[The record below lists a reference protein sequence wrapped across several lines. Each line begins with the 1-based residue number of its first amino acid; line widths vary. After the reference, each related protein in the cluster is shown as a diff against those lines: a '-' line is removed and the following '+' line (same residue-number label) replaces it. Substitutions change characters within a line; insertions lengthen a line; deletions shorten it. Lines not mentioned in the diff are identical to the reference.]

1 MGKNRKG
8 IILAGGIG
16 SRLHPLTQVISK
28 QLLPVFDKP
37 MIYYPL
43 STLML
48 AGIKQIAIITTP
60 QDLPKFKK
68 LLGSGKQWGLKFSYI
83 VQKKPNGIAEAF
95 ILAKNFIKDSPSCL
109 ILGDKIYHGNNLS
122 NILKE
127 ADEDKEN
134 STVFT
139 YQVKDPERFG
149 ILNLDRKGNPVK
161 IVEKPKAPKSNL
173 AITGLY
179 FFPKDVVFR
188 AKNLK
193 PSKRGELE
201 ITDLNQSYLTDKKLK
216 VKSKS
221 NNGFDPVTIADKSAE
236 KAMRNILKERRP
248 NDSVFGEEYGEFE
261 GQGLYRWVLDPI
273 DGTRA
278 FIAGAPTWGVLISVE
293 KKGYGPIFG
302 LIDQPYIQERFFG
315 GIGLSEVLTLA
326 TIHSSTFKTVTCEL
340 VPSS

>member
-68 LLGSGKQWGLKFSYI
+68 LLRSGKQWGLKFSYI

-109 ILGDKIYHGNNLS
+109 ILGDNIYHGNNLS

-134 STVFT
+134 STIFT

-149 ILNLDRKGNPVK
+149 VLNLDKKGKPAK

-201 ITDLNQSYLTDKKLK
+201 ITDLNQSYLSDKKLK
-216 VKSKS
+216 VKNLNRGFTWMDTGTFDSLLEASNFISLVQNRQNTIVACPEEIAYGNKWINKS
-221 NNGFDPVTIADKSAE
+221 DVKRVAKLMQSAYGQYLKS
-236 KAMRNILKERRP
+236 
-248 NDSVFGEEYGEFE
+248 
-261 GQGLYRWVLDPI
+261 
-273 DGTRA
+273 
-278 FIAGAPTWGVLISVE
+278 FI
-293 KKGYGPIFG
+293 
-302 LIDQPYIQERFFG
+302 R
-315 GIGLSEVLTLA
+315 
-326 TIHSSTFKTVTCEL
+326 
-340 VPSS
+340 

>member
-95 ILAKNFIKDSPSCL
+95 ILARNFIKDSPSCL
-109 ILGDKIYHGNNLS
+109 ILGDNIYHGNNLS
-122 NILKE
+122 SILKE

-149 ILNLDRKGNPVK
+149 VLNLDRKGNPVK

-179 FFPKDVVFR
+179 FFPKDVVSR

-216 VKSKS
+216 VKILNRGFTWMDTGTFDSLLEASNFISLVQKRQNTIVACPEEIAYGNKWINKS
-221 NNGFDPVTIADKSAE
+221 DVKRVAKLMQSAYGQYLKS
-236 KAMRNILKERRP
+236 
-248 NDSVFGEEYGEFE
+248 
-261 GQGLYRWVLDPI
+261 
-273 DGTRA
+273 
-278 FIAGAPTWGVLISVE
+278 FI
-293 KKGYGPIFG
+293 
-302 LIDQPYIQERFFG
+302 R
-315 GIGLSEVLTLA
+315 
-326 TIHSSTFKTVTCEL
+326 
-340 VPSS
+340 

>member
-68 LLGSGKQWGLKFSYI
+68 LLRTGKQWGLKFSYI

-95 ILAKNFIKDSPSCL
+95 ILARNFIKDSPSCL
-109 ILGDKIYHGNNLS
+109 ILGDNIYHGNNLS

-149 ILNLDRKGNPVK
+149 VINLDRKGNPTK

-193 PSKRGELE
+193 PSERGELE

-216 VKSKS
+216 VKILNRGFTWMDTGTFDSLLEASNFISLVQNRQNTIVACPEEIAYGNNWINKS
-221 NNGFDPVTIADKSAE
+221 DVKRVAKLMQSAYGQYLKS
-236 KAMRNILKERRP
+236 
-248 NDSVFGEEYGEFE
+248 
-261 GQGLYRWVLDPI
+261 
-273 DGTRA
+273 
-278 FIAGAPTWGVLISVE
+278 FI
-293 KKGYGPIFG
+293 
-302 LIDQPYIQERFFG
+302 R
-315 GIGLSEVLTLA
+315 
-326 TIHSSTFKTVTCEL
+326 
-340 VPSS
+340 

>member
-68 LLGSGKQWGLKFSYI
+68 LLRSGKQWGLKFSYI

-95 ILAKNFIKDSPSCL
+95 ILARNFIKDSPSCL
-109 ILGDKIYHGNNLS
+109 ILGDNIYHGNNLS
-122 NILKE
+122 SILKE

-149 ILNLDRKGNPVK
+149 VLNLDRKGNPVK
-161 IVEKPKAPKSNL
+161 IVEKPKSPKSNL

-216 VKSKS
+216 VKILNRGFTWMDTGTFDSLLEASNFISLVQNRQNTIVACPEEIAYGNKWINKS
-221 NNGFDPVTIADKSAE
+221 DVKRVAKLMQSAYGHYLKS
-236 KAMRNILKERRP
+236 
-248 NDSVFGEEYGEFE
+248 
-261 GQGLYRWVLDPI
+261 
-273 DGTRA
+273 
-278 FIAGAPTWGVLISVE
+278 FI
-293 KKGYGPIFG
+293 
-302 LIDQPYIQERFFG
+302 R
-315 GIGLSEVLTLA
+315 
-326 TIHSSTFKTVTCEL
+326 
-340 VPSS
+340 

>member
-1 MGKNRKG
+1 MEKNRKG

-68 LLGSGKQWGLKFSYI
+68 LLRSGKQWGLKFSYI

-95 ILAKNFIKDSPSCL
+95 ILARNFIKDSPSCL
-109 ILGDKIYHGNNLS
+109 ILGDNIYHGNNLS
-122 NILKE
+122 SILKE

-149 ILNLDRKGNPVK
+149 VLNLDSKGNPAK
-161 IVEKPKAPKSNL
+161 IVEKPKVPKSNL

-201 ITDLNQSYLTDKKLK
+201 ITDLNQSYLNDKKLK
-216 VKSKS
+216 VKILNRGFTWMDTGTFDSLLEASNFISLVQNRQNTIVACPEEIAYGNKWINKS
-221 NNGFDPVTIADKSAE
+221 DVKRVAKLMQSAYGQY
-236 KAMRNILKERRP
+236 LK
-248 NDSVFGEEYGEFE
+248 N
-261 GQGLYRWVLDPI
+261 
-273 DGTRA
+273 
-278 FIAGAPTWGVLISVE
+278 FI
-293 KKGYGPIFG
+293 K
-302 LIDQPYIQERFFG
+302 
-315 GIGLSEVLTLA
+315 
-326 TIHSSTFKTVTCEL
+326 
-340 VPSS
+340 

>member
-1 MGKNRKG
+1 MEKNRKG

-16 SRLHPLTQVISK
+16 SRLHPLTQVVSK

-43 STLML
+43 SILML
-48 AGIKQIAIITTP
+48 AGIKQIAIISTP

-68 LLGSGKQWGLKFSYI
+68 LLRSGKQWGLKFSYI

-109 ILGDKIYHGNNLS
+109 ILGDNIYHGNDLS

-127 ADEDKEN
+127 ADEDREN

-149 ILNLDRKGNPVK
+149 VLNLDRKGNPTK
-161 IVEKPKAPKSNL
+161 IVEKPKTPKSNL

-201 ITDLNQSYLTDKKLK
+201 ITDLNLSYLNDKKLK
-216 VKSKS
+216 VKILNRGFTWMDTGTFDSLLEASNFISLVQNRQNTIVACPEEIAYGNKWIKKS
-221 NNGFDPVTIADKSAE
+221 DVKRVAKRMQSAYGQYLKS
-236 KAMRNILKERRP
+236 
-248 NDSVFGEEYGEFE
+248 
-261 GQGLYRWVLDPI
+261 
-273 DGTRA
+273 
-278 FIAGAPTWGVLISVE
+278 FI
-293 KKGYGPIFG
+293 
-302 LIDQPYIQERFFG
+302 R
-315 GIGLSEVLTLA
+315 
-326 TIHSSTFKTVTCEL
+326 
-340 VPSS
+340 

>member
-1 MGKNRKG
+1 MEKNRKG

-48 AGIKQIAIITTP
+48 AGIRQIAIITTP
-60 QDLPKFKK
+60 RDLPKFKK
-68 LLGSGKQWGLKFSYI
+68 LLRSGKQWGLKFSYI

-95 ILAKNFIKDSPSCL
+95 ILAKNFIQDSPSCL
-109 ILGDKIYHGNNLS
+109 ILGDNIYHGNNLS
-122 NILKE
+122 SILKE
-127 ADEDKEN
+127 ADEDREN
-134 STVFT
+134 STVFA

-149 ILNLDRKGNPVK
+149 VLNLDRKGNPAK
-161 IVEKPKAPKSNL
+161 IAEKPKAPKSNL

-179 FFPKDVVFR
+179 FFPKDVVSR

-216 VKSKS
+216 VKTLNRGFTWMDTGTFDSLLEASNFISLVQNRQNTIVACPEEIAYGNKWINKS
-221 NNGFDPVTIADKSAE
+221 DVKRVAKLMQSAYGQYLKS
-236 KAMRNILKERRP
+236 
-248 NDSVFGEEYGEFE
+248 
-261 GQGLYRWVLDPI
+261 
-273 DGTRA
+273 
-278 FIAGAPTWGVLISVE
+278 FI
-293 KKGYGPIFG
+293 K
-302 LIDQPYIQERFFG
+302 
-315 GIGLSEVLTLA
+315 
-326 TIHSSTFKTVTCEL
+326 
-340 VPSS
+340 

>member
-1 MGKNRKG
+1 MEKNRKG

-68 LLGSGKQWGLKFSYI
+68 LLRSGKQWGLKFSYI

-95 ILAKNFIKDSPSCL
+95 ILARNFIKDSPSCL
-109 ILGDKIYHGNNLS
+109 ILGDNIYHGNNLS
-122 NILKE
+122 SILKE

-149 ILNLDRKGNPVK
+149 LLNLDRKGNPVK
-161 IVEKPKAPKSNL
+161 IVETPKAPKSNL

-179 FFPKDVVFR
+179 FFPKDVVSR

-216 VKSKS
+216 VKILNRGFTWMDTGTFDSLLEASNFISLVQNRQNTIVACPEEIAYGNKWINKS
-221 NNGFDPVTIADKSAE
+221 DVKRVAKLMQSAYGQYLKS
-236 KAMRNILKERRP
+236 
-248 NDSVFGEEYGEFE
+248 
-261 GQGLYRWVLDPI
+261 
-273 DGTRA
+273 
-278 FIAGAPTWGVLISVE
+278 FI
-293 KKGYGPIFG
+293 
-302 LIDQPYIQERFFG
+302 R
-315 GIGLSEVLTLA
+315 
-326 TIHSSTFKTVTCEL
+326 
-340 VPSS
+340 

>member
-1 MGKNRKG
+1 MEKNRKG

-48 AGIKQIAIITTP
+48 TGIKQIAIITTP

-68 LLGSGKQWGLKFSYI
+68 LLRSGKQWGLKFSYI

-95 ILAKNFIKDSPSCL
+95 ILARNFIKDSPSCL
-109 ILGDKIYHGNNLS
+109 ILGDNIYHGNNLS
-122 NILKE
+122 SILKE
-127 ADEDKEN
+127 ADEDKKN

-149 ILNLDRKGNPVK
+149 VLNLDRKGNPAK
-161 IVEKPKAPKSNL
+161 IEEKPKVPKSNL

-201 ITDLNQSYLTDKKLK
+201 ITDLNQSYLNDKRLK
-216 VKSKS
+216 VKILNRGFTWMDTGTFDSLLEASNFISLVQNRQNTIVACPEEIAYGNKWINKS
-221 NNGFDPVTIADKSAE
+221 DVKRVAKLMQSAYGQH
-236 KAMRNILKERRP
+236 LK
-248 NDSVFGEEYGEFE
+248 N
-261 GQGLYRWVLDPI
+261 
-273 DGTRA
+273 
-278 FIAGAPTWGVLISVE
+278 FI
-293 KKGYGPIFG
+293 K
-302 LIDQPYIQERFFG
+302 
-315 GIGLSEVLTLA
+315 
-326 TIHSSTFKTVTCEL
+326 
-340 VPSS
+340 

>member
-68 LLGSGKQWGLKFSYI
+68 LLRTGKQWGLKFSYI

-95 ILAKNFIKDSPSCL
+95 ILARNFIKDSPSCL
-109 ILGDKIYHGNNLS
+109 ILGDNIYHGNNLS
-122 NILKE
+122 SILKE

-149 ILNLDRKGNPVK
+149 VINLDRKGNPTK

-201 ITDLNQSYLTDKKLK
+201 ITDLNQSYLNDKKLK
-216 VKSKS
+216 VKTLNRGFTWMDTGTFDSLLEASNFISLVQNRQNTIVACPEEIAYGNKWINKS
-221 NNGFDPVTIADKSAE
+221 DVKRAAKLMQSAYGQYLKS
-236 KAMRNILKERRP
+236 
-248 NDSVFGEEYGEFE
+248 
-261 GQGLYRWVLDPI
+261 
-273 DGTRA
+273 
-278 FIAGAPTWGVLISVE
+278 FI
-293 KKGYGPIFG
+293 
-302 LIDQPYIQERFFG
+302 R
-315 GIGLSEVLTLA
+315 
-326 TIHSSTFKTVTCEL
+326 
-340 VPSS
+340 

>member
-1 MGKNRKG
+1 MEKNRKG

-48 AGIKQIAIITTP
+48 AGIRQIAIITTP

-68 LLGSGKQWGLKFSYI
+68 LLRSGKQWGLKFSYI

-109 ILGDKIYHGNNLS
+109 ILGDNIYHGNNLS

-134 STVFT
+134 STIFT

-149 ILNLDRKGNPVK
+149 VLNLDRKGNPAK

-216 VKSKS
+216 VKILNRGFTWMDTGTFDSLLEASNFISLVQNRQNTIVACPEEIAYGNKWINKS
-221 NNGFDPVTIADKSAE
+221 DVKRVAKLMQSAYGQYLKS
-236 KAMRNILKERRP
+236 
-248 NDSVFGEEYGEFE
+248 
-261 GQGLYRWVLDPI
+261 
-273 DGTRA
+273 
-278 FIAGAPTWGVLISVE
+278 FI
-293 KKGYGPIFG
+293 
-302 LIDQPYIQERFFG
+302 R
-315 GIGLSEVLTLA
+315 
-326 TIHSSTFKTVTCEL
+326 
-340 VPSS
+340 

>member
-1 MGKNRKG
+1 MEKNRKG

-48 AGIKQIAIITTP
+48 TGIKQIAIITTP

-68 LLGSGKQWGLKFSYI
+68 LLRSGKQWGLKFSYI

-95 ILAKNFIKDSPSCL
+95 ILARNFIKDSPSCL
-109 ILGDKIYHGNNLS
+109 ILGDNIYHGNNLS
-122 NILKE
+122 SILKE

-134 STVFT
+134 ATVFT

-149 ILNLDRKGNPVK
+149 VLNLDRKGNPAK
-161 IVEKPKAPKSNL
+161 IEEKPKVPKSNL

-201 ITDLNQSYLTDKKLK
+201 ITDLNQSYLNDKRLK
-216 VKSKS
+216 VKILNRGFTWMDTGTFDSLLEASNFISLVQNRQNTIVACPEEIAYGNKWINKS
-221 NNGFDPVTIADKSAE
+221 DVKRVAKLMQSA
-236 KAMRNILKERRP
+236 
-248 NDSVFGEEYGEFE
+248 YG
-261 GQGLYRWVLDPI
+261 QYL
-273 DGTRA
+273 
-278 FIAGAPTWGVLISVE
+278 
-293 KKGYGPIFG
+293 
-302 LIDQPYIQERFFG
+302 
-315 GIGLSEVLTLA
+315 
-326 TIHSSTFKTVTCEL
+326 
-340 VPSS
+340 

>member
-95 ILAKNFIKDSPSCL
+95 ILARNFIKDSPSCL
-109 ILGDKIYHGNNLS
+109 ILGDNIYHGNNLS
-122 NILKE
+122 SILKE

-149 ILNLDRKGNPVK
+149 VLNLDRKGNPVK

-216 VKSKS
+216 VKILNRGFTWMDTGTFDSLLEASNFISLVQNRQNTIVACPEEIAYRNKWINKS
-221 NNGFDPVTIADKSAE
+221 DVKRVAKLMQSAYGQY
-236 KAMRNILKERRP
+236 LK
-248 NDSVFGEEYGEFE
+248 N
-261 GQGLYRWVLDPI
+261 
-273 DGTRA
+273 
-278 FIAGAPTWGVLISVE
+278 FI
-293 KKGYGPIFG
+293 
-302 LIDQPYIQERFFG
+302 R
-315 GIGLSEVLTLA
+315 
-326 TIHSSTFKTVTCEL
+326 
-340 VPSS
+340 

>member
-1 MGKNRKG
+1 MEKNRKG

-109 ILGDKIYHGNNLS
+109 ILGDNIYHGNNLS

-127 ADEDKEN
+127 ADEDREN

-149 ILNLDRKGNPVK
+149 VLNLDRKGNPAK

-216 VKSKS
+216 VKILNRGFTWMDTGTFDSLLEASNFISLVQNRQNTIVACPEEIAYGNKWINKS
-221 NNGFDPVTIADKSAE
+221 DVKRVAKLMQSAYGQYLKS
-236 KAMRNILKERRP
+236 
-248 NDSVFGEEYGEFE
+248 
-261 GQGLYRWVLDPI
+261 
-273 DGTRA
+273 
-278 FIAGAPTWGVLISVE
+278 FI
-293 KKGYGPIFG
+293 K
-302 LIDQPYIQERFFG
+302 
-315 GIGLSEVLTLA
+315 
-326 TIHSSTFKTVTCEL
+326 
-340 VPSS
+340 

>member
-1 MGKNRKG
+1 MRKNRKG

-68 LLGSGKQWGLKFSYI
+68 LLRSGKQWGLKFSYI

-109 ILGDKIYHGNNLS
+109 ILGDNIYHGNNLS

-134 STVFT
+134 STIFT

-149 ILNLDRKGNPVK
+149 VLNLDKKGKPAK

-201 ITDLNQSYLTDKKLK
+201 ITDLNQSYLSDKKLK
-216 VKSKS
+216 VKNLNRGFTWMDTGTFDSLLEASNFISLVQNRQNTIVACPEEIAYGNKWINKS
-221 NNGFDPVTIADKSAE
+221 DVKRVAKLMQSAYGQYLKS
-236 KAMRNILKERRP
+236 
-248 NDSVFGEEYGEFE
+248 
-261 GQGLYRWVLDPI
+261 
-273 DGTRA
+273 
-278 FIAGAPTWGVLISVE
+278 FI
-293 KKGYGPIFG
+293 
-302 LIDQPYIQERFFG
+302 R
-315 GIGLSEVLTLA
+315 
-326 TIHSSTFKTVTCEL
+326 
-340 VPSS
+340 